1 MKEQTPTEL
10 IILNVFQWFYNLLWV
25 YLLYTFILPNW
36 FTLPELSFE
45 ELIIVNFV
53 INIFV

>member
-1 MKEQTPTEL
+1 MKEQTLTEL